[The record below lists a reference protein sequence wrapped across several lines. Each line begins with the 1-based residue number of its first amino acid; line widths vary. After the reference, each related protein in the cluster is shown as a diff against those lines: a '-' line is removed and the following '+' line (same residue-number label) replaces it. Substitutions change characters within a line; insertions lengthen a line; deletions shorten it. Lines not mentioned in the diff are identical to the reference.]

1 MKNIFG
7 YFLLLTNWFG
17 SRDHMQQ
24 CQQQM
29 VSFLERER
37 EQVHNFMSLETS
49 GMQILP
55 AKNVNFMNLVCFTQ
69 ISPSFILLGDLLY
82 KSTHKDFVLS
92 LHKTLYKWSR
102 IEEKGKLLRNC
113 RTIGRIYRYISSLLC
128 QGLFES

>member
-1 MKNIFG
+1 MPAADG
-7 YFLLLTNWFG
+7 VLP
-17 SRDHMQQ
+17 R
-24 CQQQM
+24 
-29 VSFLERER
+29 ERER
-37 EQVHNFMSLETS
+37 AGAQLYEPRNQWHADSAS
-49 GMQILP
+49 KKCQ
-55 AKNVNFMNLVCFTQ
+55 FMNLVCFTQ